1 MDETIQPGAGMPGGL
16 QNVPSAKSALRINPA
31 DAFRGDQGA
40 SEVLGQLYRA
50 QWDDW
55 KVRFQPYISQL
66 SALATDNGYAARQ
79 GAMAGQAVNAS
90 YDNAARGLQTQQAGL
105 GANVS
110 QNQQLAQNRKL
121 SLGRAA
127 DSVSAFNE
135 AQISARDLQDQI
147 LAGGMG
153 LKNIPNT
160 GQMQQG

>member
-1 MDETIQPGAGMPGGL
+1 MEDVESPLDSIVPAGLP
-16 QNVPSAKSALRINPA
+16 RIDPA
-31 DAFRGDQGA
+31 AAFQGDQGA

-50 QWDDW
+50 QWEDW
-55 KVRFQPYISQL
+55 KTRFQPYITK
-66 SALATDNGYAARQ
+66 LADMSTDPGYAARQ
-79 GAMAGQAVNAS
+79 GALAGQAVNAT
-90 YDNAARGLQTQQAGL
+90 YDNAAKGLQMQQQGL

-110 QNQQLAQNRKL
+110 QSQQLAQSRKL

-127 DSVSAFNE
+127 DSVTAYNE
-135 AQISARDLQDQI
+135 AQVSARDLQDQI